1 MQIRYPF
8 FWIGAA
14 ALAAAIIVPILM
26 MREEAPAP
34 KIRAAAAQA
43 ELFPFVRSLQG
54 TRPDGD
60 IKAAAGDVLVV
71 DAQLVDLF
79 DYYLS
84 AMGEKP
90 LDAIRKEIEQE
101 LGRRLTPNAASQAK
115 RLLGNYIEYKTAL
128 VGLDKDPRL
137 AGNGLAAI
145 RQRMEKMQ
153 EMRARFFSP
162 AQSKGLF
169 SASDTEDMDTLARME
184 IGQDKS
190 LSEAQK
196 QAKLAALDAAL
207 PAPLRE
213 ARAAPLKIV
222 KLEDNAAK
230 MRQQGAS
237 EDDVYRMR
245 AAALSPE
252 AAARMAEVDQGEAA
266 WKSRIAAYLAERSK
280 LADADAIA
288 ELRNKMFDANEQ
300 KRLPAYEK

>member
-8 FWIGAA
+8 AWIGAA
-14 ALAAAIIVPILM
+14 ALAAAIAVPLLM
-26 MREEAPAP
+26 THEEPPAP
-34 KIRAAAAQA
+34 TAAAQA
-43 ELFPFVRSLQG
+43 DLFPFVKSLQG

-60 IKAAAGDVLVV
+60 IKVAAGDVLVA

-84 AMGEKP
+84 AVGEKP

-101 LGRRLTPNAASQAK
+101 LERRLAPNAASEAK
-115 RLLGNYIEYKTAL
+115 RLLGNYIAYKTAL
-128 VGLDKDPRL
+128 VALDKDPQL
-137 AGNGLAAI
+137 GGNGLAAI
-145 RQRMEKMQ
+145 RRRMEKMQ
-153 EMRARFFSP
+153 EMRTRFFSP
-162 AQSKGLF
+162 AENKGMF
-169 SASDTEDMDTLARME
+169 GAGDAADMDTLARME

-196 QAKLAALDAAL
+196 QEKLAALDATM
-207 PAPLRE
+207 PASLRE

-237 EDDVYRMR
+237 EDDIYRMR

-280 LADADAIA
+280 LASADAVA
-288 ELRNKMFDANEQ
+288 ELRNRMFDAIEQ

>member
-8 FWIGAA
+8 VWIGAA
-14 ALAAAIIVPILM
+14 ALAAAIAVPLLM
-26 MREEAPAP
+26 TREEPPAP
-34 KIRAAAAQA
+34 KTAAQA
-43 ELFPFVRSLQG
+43 DLFPFVKSLQG

-60 IKAAAGDVLVV
+60 IKVAAGDVLVV

-84 AMGEKP
+84 AVGEKP

-101 LGRRLTPNAASQAK
+101 LDRRLAPNAASEAK

-128 VGLDKDPRL
+128 VALDQDPQL
-137 AGNGLAAI
+137 GGNGLAAI
-145 RQRMEKMQ
+145 RRRMEKMH

-162 AQSKGLF
+162 AENKGMF
-169 SASDTEDMDTLARME
+169 GSGDAADMDTLARME

-196 QAKLAALDAAL
+196 QEKLAALDAAM
-207 PAPLRE
+207 PASLRE

-237 EDDVYRMR
+237 EDDIYRMR

-280 LADADAIA
+280 LSSADAVA
-288 ELRNKMFDANEQ
+288 ELRNRMFDANEQ

>member
-1 MQIRYPF
+1 MQIRHPF
-8 FWIGAA
+8 VWIGAA
-14 ALAAAIIVPILM
+14 ALAAAIAVPLLM
-26 MREEAPAP
+26 TREEPPAP
-34 KIRAAAAQA
+34 KKAAAQA
-43 ELFPFVRSLQG
+43 DLFPFVKSLQG
-54 TRPDGD
+54 THPDGD
-60 IKAAAGDVLVV
+60 IKVAAGDVLVV

-90 LDAIRKEIEQE
+90 LAAIRREIEQE
-101 LGRRLTPNAASQAK
+101 LERRLTPNAAGEAK

-128 VGLDKDPRL
+128 VELDKNPQL
-137 AGNGLAAI
+137 GGNGLAAI

-153 EMRARFFSP
+153 ELRARFFSP
-162 AQSKGLF
+162 AESKGMF
-169 SASDTEDMDTLARME
+169 GSSDTEDMDTLARME

-207 PAPLRE
+207 PASVRE

-266 WKSRIAAYLAERSK
+266 WKSRISAYLAERSK
-280 LADADAIA
+280 LSNADAIA
-288 ELRNKMFDANEQ
+288 ELRNRMFDANEQ